1 MDEKKTKSRAALHD
15 LPKSSEPVTETE
27 FDCRSAD
34 NMALPFTIGRTT
46 VGLGKEEHIG
56 IKTAHLITGKLFQG
70 EMKTNWN

>member
-1 MDEKKTKSRAALHD
+1 MDEKKTKSRALHD
-15 LPKSSEPVTETE
+15 LPKGSEPEVTEAE
-27 FDCRSAD
+27 FDCSSAD
-34 NMALPFTIGRTT
+34 NMALPFTIGSTT